1 MDSSN
6 TIYIFMTQLQ
16 QKCNANGRRIISLEL
31 IRSTINILALYCIDS
46 HLEPSRAHHQYD
58 VDVVDNDNKIE
69 WQIKVK
75 FNFTTYIYI

>member
-6 TIYIFMTQLQ
+6 TIYIFMTQLE

-31 IRSTINILALYCIDS
+31 IRSTINILTLYCIDL
-46 HLEPSRAHHQYD
+46 HPEPSRAHHHT
-58 VDVVDNDNKIE
+58 VDNDNQIE